1 VTEPTAFVSSVPG
14 IYAGLLKLVREA
26 AEEQSKPVSVFPG
39 ALAQFEPARYII
51 VGPIKGPRYDWH
63 AIPIQLAEEY
73 EIQGKASYFTG
84 ETPPATEPARAA
96 ELAAEVMAQTF
107 ELFGECVA
115 GPAIANRNQPTFGT
129 TGPSAQVMFPIQAD
143 YTAGL
148 DIIAGQPGGWGGVID
163 WALTFK
169 AIISP
174 SPQLG

>member
-14 IYAGLLKLVREA
+14 IYAALLKLIREA
-26 AEEQSKPVSVFPG
+26 AEEQSKPVSVFPA

-73 EIQGKASYFTG
+73 EIQGKATVFSG
-84 ETPPATEPARAA
+84 DSPATNE

-107 ELFGECVA
+107 ALFGECVA
-115 GPAIANRNQPTFGT
+115 GPAIANRDQPTFGT